1 MKLQTFAEL
10 RNRKL
15 GVVSNKE
22 ARAIPNAYEE
32 YAEELYKH
40 DWALTLTLKQTYLVA
55 TDRGTYAKRLTF
67 EDCQFIGNRFLA
79 RFNRLSYKHKYER
92 NNKQVKA
99 IWAIENKEGKG
110 RFHLHFAIGRLPKWH
125 NNLQF
130 IEQAITDIKKH
141 VEELNT
147 VKDIRHIYSN
157 GWNGYLTKETNY
169 HSYNNFYIEH

>member
-1 MKLQTFAEL
+1 MKLQTFAEQ

-22 ARAIPNAYEE
+22 AWAIPNAYEE
-32 YAEELYKH
+32 FAIKLGKH
-40 DWALTLTLKQTYLVA
+40 DWAVTLTLKQTYLVT
-55 TDRGTYAKRLTF
+55 TDRGTYSKRLTY
-67 EDCQFIGNRFLA
+67 EDCENIGFRFLA
-79 RFNRLSYKHKYER
+79 RLNRLAYKHKYKR

-99 IWAIENKEGKG
+99 IWKIENGGWKR

-130 IEQAITDIKKH
+130 IGQAITDIKKH
-141 VEELNT
+141 VEELDT

-157 GWNGYLTKETNY
+157 GWNGYLTKEIRAHRY
-169 HSYNNFYIEH
+169 DNFYIEH

>member
-1 MKLQTFAEL
+1 MKLETFIEQ

-22 ARAIPNAYEE
+22 ACAIPNAYEE
-32 YAEELYKH
+32 FSEKLYKH
-40 DWALTLTLKQTYLVA
+40 DWAVTLTLKQTYLVA
-55 TDRGTYAKRLTF
+55 TDRGTHLKRLTF
-67 EDCQFIGNRFLA
+67 EDCQYIGNRFLA
-79 RFNRLSYKHKYER
+79 RFNRLAYKHKFKR

-99 IWAIENKEGKG
+99 IWAIENGGWKR

-141 VEELNT
+141 VEELDT

-157 GWNGYLTKETNY
+157 GWNGYLTKEIRAHRY
-169 HSYNNFYIEH
+169 DNFYIEH